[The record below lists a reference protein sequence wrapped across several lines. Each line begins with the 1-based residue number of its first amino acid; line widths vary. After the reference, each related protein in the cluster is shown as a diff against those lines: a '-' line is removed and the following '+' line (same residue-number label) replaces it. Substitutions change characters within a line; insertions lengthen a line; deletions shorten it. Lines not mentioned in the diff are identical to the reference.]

1 MLAARL
7 VEGWACWAIL
17 EIFYGG
23 VTVDPWLIRINFL
36 AYTVANCVL
45 LIPQR
50 RQAMSSPVVWIDII
64 VNLLPMAIAAHWS
77 GGIYSPILAVFV
89 IKIGNYGL
97 IYSVETGIQSLIA
110 TAAFATALWLFEGTG
125 LGSSVVIDDVPPLV
139 RQQLSLIFGGLLFV
153 VGCFGALR
161 FFRELADR
169 EARLA
174 KALAEQERLYLQS
187 LKDQEHLRQLSR
199 RVVQV
204 GETTMQR
211 VSHELHDDLG
221 QALTAVKMDLGRI
234 DRQLPP
240 DSHLHGQIQETR
252 EQVSHVL
259 QSVRNLSQLLR
270 PAVLDDLGLIPAM
283 QSYVSRFAE
292 RTGVAVAL
300 SAPAAEPRFHQHIE
314 VALYRVMQEALTNVA
329 RHAAAH
335 RVDVRLTIDDGTAVL
350 RVIDDGRGFDVRS
363 YLLDST
369 PKHGMGVLG
378 MRERAEVYG
387 GDLKI
392 ESAPGAG
399 TEVEL
404 RIPMTPMVGA
414 TEGTDYVEDQRLAR

>member
-23 VTVDPWLIRINFL
+23 VTVDAWLIRVNFL
-36 AYTVANCVL
+36 AYTVANCL
-45 LIPQR
+45 LVIPQR
-50 RQAMSSPVVWIDII
+50 RQAMTPAVVWIDII

-77 GGIYSPILAVFV
+77 GGVYSPILAVFV

-97 IYSVETGIQSLIA
+97 IYSVQTGIHSLIA
-110 TAAFATALWLFEGTG
+110 TAVFAAALWLFEGTG

-153 VGCFGALR
+153 VGCVGALR

-174 KALAEQERLYLQS
+174 RALAEQERLYLQS
-187 LKDQEHLRQLSR
+187 LKDQEHLRELSR

-234 DRQLPP
+234 DRQLPS
-240 DSHLHGQIQETR
+240 DSQLRGQIQETR
-252 EQVSHVL
+252 EQVGLVL

-270 PAVLDDLGLIPAM
+270 PAVLDDLGLVPAM
-283 QSYVSRFAE
+283 QSYVTRFAE
-292 RTGVAVAL
+292 RTGIAVTL
-300 SAPAAEPRFHQHIE
+300 SAPQVETRLPQPIE

-329 RHAAAH
+329 RHAAAR
-335 RVDVRLTIDDGTAVL
+335 RVDVRLAFDSGSAILRVKDDGC
-350 RVIDDGRGFDVRS
+350 GFDIQS
-363 YLLDST
+363 YLLEST
-369 PKHGMGVLG
+369 PKHGMGVVG

-392 ESAPGAG
+392 QSAPGEG

-404 RIPMTPMVGA
+404 RIPMTPMTVPM
-414 TEGTDYVEDQRLAR
+414 EGKDYAEDQSLAR